1 MENIFD
7 KASLAAQYIQ
17 SKVDQ
22 IPSIALSLGT
32 GSSILLDKVDIQ
44 ARIPYVDIPHFPHS
58 TVATHVNELIVA
70 RIGSVQVFILAGRMH
85 YYEGWSTKE
94 LTFPVRVMQALKVN
108 MLLLSNASG
117 ALNPN
122 YHQGEIVLL
131 KDHINLMPD
140 HPLRGKNDERLGLRF
155 PDMSKGYSKSLRDM
169 VKSDY
174 PEIKEGVYVGF
185 QGPSLET
192 PAEYK
197 MLHII
202 GGDLVGMSTVPEVIV
217 ANHAEMEVLVFS
229 IATNICY
236 PPENI
241 TETTLEEVVEVANQ
255 SSIKL
260 VELVENLLKRISS
273 SQAEN

>member
-1 MENIFD
+1 MEDIFN
-7 KASLAAQYIQ
+7 KASSAAQYIE
-17 SKVDQ
+17 SKIDA
-22 IPSIALSLGT
+22 IPTIAMSLGT
-32 GSSILLDKVDIQ
+32 GSSILLDKVKIE
-44 ARIPYVDIPHFPHS
+44 ARIPYADIPHFPHS

-70 RIGSVQVFILAGRMH
+70 RIGSVLVFILAGRMH

-108 MLLLSNASG
+108 KLLLSNAAG
-117 ALNPN
+117 ALNPS
-122 YHQGEIVLL
+122 YTQGEIILL

-155 PDMSKGYSKSLRDM
+155 PDMSKGYSASLREM
-169 VKSDY
+169 VKMDHA
-174 PEIKEGVYVGF
+174 EIKEGVYVGF

-217 ANHAEMEVLVFS
+217 ANHAEMDVLVFS

-255 SSIKL
+255 SSVKLVKL
-260 VELVENLLKRISS
+260 VELLLKRINSN
-273 SQAEN
+273 QAES